1 MAKKCIDTKCKLWLE
16 EISKQ
21 KNVFKKTVSQSIK
34 NLENIKPRDEEKIK
48 RFRAM
53 LEKMDNSKEQTKY
66 RKKELKNCARIY
78 CNEGCKNT
86 LFDNSLNTMKYNSKN
101 RNFMMD
107 ERKLLFGKQKTILK
121 NSFYNKL
128 SAKTIKKLKKEG
140 AISGCV
146 RK

>member
-1 MAKKCIDTKCKLWLE
+1 METKCKLWLDE
-16 EISKQ
+16 VSKQ
-21 KNVFKKTVSQSIK
+21 KNIFKKTISQSIK
-34 NLENIKPRDEEKIK
+34 KLEKVNPNDEKIK

-53 LEKMDNSKEQTKY
+53 LEKMNSKQQTKY

>member
-1 MAKKCIDTKCKLWLE
+1 MEKCMETKCKLWLDE
-16 EISKQ
+16 VSKQ
-21 KNVFKKTVSQSIK
+21 KNIFKKTISQSIK
-34 NLENIKPRDEEKIK
+34 KLEKVNPNDEKIK

-53 LEKMDNSKEQTKY
+53 LEKMNSKQQTKY